1 MKRIFLP
8 IACVIGA
15 LAFWFAWVF
24 VQESWFGT
32 TPEPTPIPFTIQ
44 ENTSALAVMEALENR
59 GLIASAWRYRLYGKI
74 DASVGRPKAGEYSL
88 RVGQSYREIARA
100 LALGPARDE
109 VRILIIEGWTVEDIA
124 VELETSH
131 QVSKDTTAALIGHG
145 LNRAPFNPSLR
156 DTYPFLKD
164 LPRNRSLEGYLYPDT
179 YRVWGDQLPDSLV
192 RKQLDEFEGL
202 FATTTVGPQSAPL
215 KTLDEVVILAS
226 IVEAEVREVRD
237 RRIVAG
243 IFLNRLEAGMA
254 LQTDATISYLTGS
267 GRSRS
272 TGKDLS
278 IDSPFNTYKYP
289 GLPPAPINNPG
300 ADAIRAVLNPS
311 PNDYL
316 YFLTDASGNVYYAR
330 TLEEHAENR
339 RRAGF

>member
-1 MKRIFLP
+1 MKRFVVTIVF
-8 IACVIGA
+8 IVGA
-15 LAFWFAWVF
+15 VAAWFAFVF
-24 VQESWFGT
+24 VQEAWFGR
-32 TPEPTPIPFTIQ
+32 TPSPTPVVFTIPEGATAPVVIDQ
-44 ENTSALAVMEALENR
+44 LEEQGVITSD
-59 GLIASAWRYRLYGKI
+59 WRYRIYGKI
-74 DASVGRPKAGEYSL
+74 DGSVGRPKAGVYTL
-88 RVGQSYREIARA
+88 RKGQSYREIARL

-109 VRILIIEGWTVEDIA
+109 LQIRVIEGWTVEDIVA
-124 VELETSH
+124 QLEEAYRISPDLTH
-131 QVSKDTTAALIGHG
+131 ALVGRG
-145 LNRAPFNPSLR
+145 LNRAPFDASLR
-156 DTYPFLKD
+156 EEYSFLKN
-164 LPRNRSLEGYLYPDT
+164 LPKNRSLEGYLYPDT

-192 RKQLDEFEGL
+192 RKQLDEFETL

-215 KTLDEVVILAS
+215 KSLDDVIILAS

-254 LQTDATISYLTGS
+254 LQTDASIGYLTGS

-272 TGKDLS
+272 TSKDLS

-300 ADAIRAVLNPS
+300 ADSIQAVLNPTPS
-311 PNDYL
+311 DYV
-316 YFLTDASGNVYYAR
+316 YFLTDATGNVYYAR

-339 RRAGF
+339 RKAGF